1 MSDRAPLLL
10 VIALG
15 ALLPHGAV
23 LARDWPDV
31 PLPEGAQGEWVS
43 RHMVYNGLNM
53 RASRFT
59 VAAKADAVEAFYRQ
73 AWKGEVVRNTLG
85 RKTILGRADGDHFI
99 TVELTAKGSGTQ
111 GQIGIMEM
119 AKPKGT
125 PGNGFAKMPGTRV
138 YEDIVY
144 LDTPQRSRSL
154 NMHNR
159 NSPYQ
164 NERFYARELAARG
177 YVREPGSMACES
189 SSAMCISYFI
199 KGDDRIVVSL
209 NRQGDGTSIVALDM

>member
-1 MSDRAPLLL
+1 MTVLPVFAAVALLL
-10 VIALG
+10 
-15 ALLPHGAV
+15 HGAA

-53 RASRFT
+53 RASRFM

-73 AWKGEVVRNTLG
+73 KWKGEVVRNTLG
-85 RKTILGRADGDHFI
+85 RKTILGHADGDHFI
-99 TVELTAKGSGTQ
+99 TVELMAKGGGTQ

-119 AKPKGT
+119 AKPKGR

-154 NMHNR
+154 RMHNR
-159 NSPYQ
+159 HSPQQ
-164 NERFYARELAARG
+164 NERFYARELAGRG
-177 YVREPGSMACES
+177 YVRESGSMACEAAS
-189 SSAMCISYFI
+189 RMCISYFL

-209 NRQGDGTSIVALDM
+209 NREGDGTSIVALDM

>member
-1 MSDRAPLLL
+1 MSDGAPLLL

-53 RASRFT
+53 RASRFM

-99 TVELTAKGSGTQ
+99 TVELTAKGGGTQ

-125 PGNGFAKMPGTRV
+125 PGNVHRV
-138 YEDIVY
+138 AEQV
-144 LDTPQRSRSL
+144 
-154 NMHNR
+154 
-159 NSPYQ
+159 
-164 NERFYARELAARG
+164 EAYADVADAAGRAGARRIGVGSGHRATLRPPRAPAAAAR
-177 YVREPGSMACES
+177 RAPWPPGMP
-189 SSAMCISYFI
+189 
-199 KGDDRIVVSL
+199 
-209 NRQGDGTSIVALDM
+209 